1 MDLNDVDILEG
12 NVEVDDET
20 YYATLQRAINDGSAW
35 RFQGSYGRSMMLA
48 IEAGRCLLGPN
59 ACDDAYGNQIPSRYE
74 VQPGTKGSREFV
86 AKACGEDWTQ
96 RLESLDK
103 V

>member
-1 MDLNDVDILEG
+1 MDLNDIDILEG
-12 NVEVDDET
+12 NVEVDDDT
-20 YYATLQRAINDGSAW
+20 YYSTLQRAINEGTAW

-59 ACDDAYGNQIPSRYE
+59 PSEDAYGNQIPSRHE

-86 AKACGEDWTQ
+86 AKQRGEDWAL
-96 RLESLDK
+96 RMESR
-103 V
+103 